1 MMSENKSGYQLR
13 TDLLG
18 MAMGI
23 VSERVQRL
31 ESNEH
36 FLAENDRHYARKPI
50 DPFTTE
56 DIIAEAAKL
65 YAFVQKK

>member
-1 MMSENKSGYQLR
+1 MSDNNKTGYELR
-13 TDLLG
+13 TELLG

-23 VSERVQRL
+23 VSERAQRL

-50 DPFTTE
+50 DPFTSE
-56 DIIAEAAKL
+56 DIIAEAEKL